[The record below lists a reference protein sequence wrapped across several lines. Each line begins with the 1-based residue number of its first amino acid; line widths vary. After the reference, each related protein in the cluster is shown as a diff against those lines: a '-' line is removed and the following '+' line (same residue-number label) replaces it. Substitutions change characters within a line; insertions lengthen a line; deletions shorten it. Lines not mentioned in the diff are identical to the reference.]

1 MTANFTSDATLTNAF
16 PIGVLVQC
24 DASIK
29 AIICNIDDQ
38 AKHDFI
44 IEDLDDETVFVKT
57 DKLDELKRRL
67 QDVSD
72 PVSDLHSA
80 F

>member
-1 MTANFTSDATLTNAF
+1 MVKAARGPEVWLSIPVVSTNNQA
-16 PIGVLVQC
+16 GVLVQC

-38 AKHDFI
+38 ANHDFI

-67 QDVSD
+67 QEV
-72 PVSDLHSA
+72 
-80 F
+80 